1 MNAITTKT
9 VTTQDTGET
18 IDGVTVLGDYHELA
32 PGPRRTAQAAFSAAL
47 RACAGIPR
55 CRSCRQS
62 EISFGAP

>member
-1 MNAITTKT
+1 MNAITIKT

-47 RACAGIPR
+47 RA
-55 CRSCRQS
+55 
-62 EISFGAP
+62 